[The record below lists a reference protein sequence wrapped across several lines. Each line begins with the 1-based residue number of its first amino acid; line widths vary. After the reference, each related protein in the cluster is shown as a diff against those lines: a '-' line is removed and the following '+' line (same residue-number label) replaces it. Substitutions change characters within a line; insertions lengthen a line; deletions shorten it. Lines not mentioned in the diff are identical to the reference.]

1 MKARIHS
8 RQLRAR
14 ALVYFVSLSLLGALA
29 LSLTTTRAQPD
40 LNFQRERGRV
50 MLKVIKDELKKEYY
64 DPNFHGMDL
73 EARFN
78 AAAEKIKEAESVGHL
93 FGIIGQAMLD
103 LNDSHTFFLPPSRAN
118 RTEYGWKMQAVGDKV
133 FVSAVKPGSD
143 AEKKGVKVGDQVLS
157 LHGFQPSREALWKLT
172 YMFYALRPQP
182 GLRVV
187 LQSPEGQQRQ
197 LDAMANVKQGKAMLD
212 FTSSMRGDFFDFL
225 RELEEEDRMD
235 RQRYVEVGDSLFIWK
250 MPTFGTSDQAVE
262 DVMRKARKHEALIL
276 DLRGNPGGYVSTLQW
291 FMGYFFDK
299 EIKIADLKGRKEMKP
314 QTSQPHR
321 DRNFKGKLIV
331 LVDSRSASAAE
342 IFARVVQL
350 EKRGVVIG
358 DRTAGAV
365 MQSRAFGHLLGE
377 GSGVIYG
384 ASITNADVIMA
395 DGKSLEG
402 VGVTPDELLLPTAA
416 DLAANRDPV
425 LARAAAMAGFE
436 LPPDK
441 AGAMFPVEWRK

>member
-1 MKARIHS
+1 
-8 RQLRAR
+8 
-14 ALVYFVSLSLLGALA
+14 
-29 LSLTTTRAQPD
+29 
-40 LNFQRERGRV
+40 
-50 MLKVIKDELKKEYY
+50 MLKVIKDELKKVYY
-64 DPNFHGMDL
+64 DPNFHGMDV
-73 EARFN
+73 EARFKT
-78 AAAEKIKEAESVGHL
+78 ADEKIKEAESVGHV
-93 FGIIGQAMLD
+93 FGIIGQVLLD

-118 RTEYGWKMQAVGDKV
+118 RTEYGWQMQAVGDKV

-157 LHGFQPSREALWKLT
+157 LHGFQPTRESLWKLA

-182 GLRVV
+182 GLRMV

-197 LDAMANVKQGKAMLD
+197 LDVMANVKQGKVMLD
-212 FTSSMRGDFFDFL
+212 LSRSSPGEGDYTDFL
-225 RELEEEDRMD
+225 RELEEEDRLN
-235 RQRYVEVGDSLFIWK
+235 RQRHVEFSNNLFIWK
-250 MPTFGTSDQAVE
+250 MPSFEASEQAVE
-262 DVMRKARKHEALIL
+262 DVMRMARKHETLIL
-276 DLRGNPGGYVSTLQW
+276 DLRGNPGGYVDILQW
-291 FMGYFFDK
+291 LTGYFFDK
-299 EIKIADLKGRKEMKP
+299 EVKIADLKGRKEMKP
-314 QTSQPHR
+314 QMSKPHR

-342 IFARVVQL
+342 AFARVVQL

-365 MQSRAFGHLLGE
+365 MQGSRFSAMLGITMLGMGE
-377 GSGVIYG
+377 GVFYG

-416 DLAANRDPV
+416 DLAAKRDPV

-441 AGAMFPVEWRK
+441 AGAMFPIEWRK

>member
-1 MKARIHS
+1 MKTFGASLTFATVLIAG
-8 RQLRAR
+8 LCLIAPR
-14 ALVYFVSLSLLGALA
+14 ALQSAL
-29 LSLTTTRAQPD
+29 AQPD
-40 LNFQRERGRV
+40 LNFQRERGRI

-64 DPNFHGMDL
+64 DPDFHGMDV
-73 EARFN
+73 EARFKT
-78 AAAEKIKEAESVGHL
+78 AEEKIKEAESVGHV
-93 FGIIGQAMLD
+93 FGIIGQVLLD

-118 RTEYGWKMQAVGDKV
+118 RTEYGWQMQAVGDKV
-133 FVSAVKPGSD
+133 FVIAVKPGSD

-197 LDAMANVKQGKAMLD
+197 LDVMANIKQGKAMLD
-212 FTSSMRGDFFDFL
+212 LASRGADWDDL
-225 RELEEEDRMD
+225 IQELEEEDRLD
-235 RQRYVEVGDSLFIWK
+235 RQRYVEASDTLFIWK
-250 MPTFGTSDQAVE
+250 MPTFATGEQAVE
-262 DVMRKARKHEALIL
+262 DVMRKARKRETLIL

-291 FMGYFFDK
+291 FTGYFFDK

-331 LVDSRSASAAE
+331 LVDSGSGSAAE
-342 IFARVVQL
+342 VFARVVQL

-365 MQSRAFGHLLGE
+365 MQSRGFRQMLGE

-384 ASITNADVIMA
+384 ASITNADVIMT
-395 DGKSLEG
+395 DGKSLER

-425 LARAAAMAGFE
+425 LSRAAAMAGFE

-441 AGAMFPVEWRK
+441 VGAMFPVEWRK

>member
-1 MKARIHS
+1 MKARIHF

-14 ALVYFVSLSLLGALA
+14 ALVFFVSLSFLSPLA
-29 LSLTTTRAQPD
+29 LWLTTTQAQPD
-40 LNFQRERGRV
+40 LNFQRERGRA

-64 DPNFHGMDL
+64 DPDFHGMDV
-73 EARFN
+73 EARFKT
-78 AAAEKIKEAESVGHL
+78 ADEKIKEAESVGHV
-93 FGIIGQAMLD
+93 FGIIGQALLD

-118 RTEYGWKMQAVGDKV
+118 RTEYGWQMQAVGDKV

-187 LQSPEGQQRQ
+187 LQSPDGQQRQ
-197 LDAMANVKQGKAMLD
+197 SDVMANVKQGKVLLD
-212 FTSSMRGDFFDFL
+212 ISGGGGDFWDL
-225 RELEEEDRMD
+225 WRELEEEDRLN
-235 RQRYVEVGDSLFIWK
+235 RQRYVEVDDNLFIWK
-250 MPTFGTSDQAVE
+250 MPSFEATEQGVE

-276 DLRGNPGGYVSTLQW
+276 DLRGNPGGYVKTLEW
-291 FMGYFFDK
+291 FTGYFFDK
-299 EIKIADLKGRKEMKP
+299 ELKIADLKGRKEMRP

-365 MQSRAFGHLLGE
+365 MQSRAFGRLLGE

-384 ASITNADVIMA
+384 ASITNADVIMS
-395 DGKSLEG
+395 DGKSLER

-416 DLAANRDPV
+416 DLAAKRDPV

-441 AGAMFPVEWRK
+441 AGAMFPLEWRK